1 MCHWRY
7 WLSLLQTYNMTPVL
21 TPMAYLW
28 KALLDLLKGNKIT
41 TIAICVV
48 LALGLMQWDSC
59 NRNSRL
65 KKQLEVAEHN
75 IAAAND
81 TIRLER
87 NKNGDTMAV
96 KLAFLTDK
104 LSNLEK
110 LNKDLYAEVKNIKGK
125 VSTVIKGDVQIKEIE
140 KPVPF
145 LVKGDLVDS
154 MVTAMF
160 RFDTVYSSGNYRKL
174 GGFTQYNLRNGQS
187 NGSLTESEVGMRFT
201 TGIRN
206 LDKGKPEIFLQSNYP
221 GFKVT
226 ALEGAVLDPK
236 LFNKKKVPTIT
247 LGVGIGWI
255 PVTYDLSTRK
265 TTVNLQQ
272 IGVSAG
278 VNINVLKLLKGKR

>member
-1 MCHWRY
+1 
-7 WLSLLQTYNMTPVL
+7 
-21 TPMAYLW
+21 MAYLW